1 MAINMIAIITP
12 VTSIFLSLPKIMG
25 MGPIKIT
32 PPVLISLLVL
42 FSSEL
47 SEIAVCNMLPMKI
60 KKNPAITKKSTD
72 AYQCVSI
79 YHQFIPLCKLI
90 IIYFFI

>member
-60 KKNPAITKKSTD
+60 KKNPAITKKIPMLTS
-72 AYQCVSI
+72 VFP
-79 YHQFIPLCKLI
+79 FIINLFLYEI
-90 IIYFFI
+90 GRAHV